1 MHTPLLLMANT
12 DSGNPASHSPR
23 RRLALHLGWSREA
36 PGMGGE
42 LLRTFQD
49 TLDEPGFLHLQP
61 PKTGR

>member
-1 MHTPLLLMANT
+1 MHTPLLMANA

-23 RRLALHLGWSREA
+23 RLAFHLDWSRET

-49 TLDEPGFLHLQP
+49 ILGKPGFLQRQP
-61 PKTGR
+61 LKQIGE